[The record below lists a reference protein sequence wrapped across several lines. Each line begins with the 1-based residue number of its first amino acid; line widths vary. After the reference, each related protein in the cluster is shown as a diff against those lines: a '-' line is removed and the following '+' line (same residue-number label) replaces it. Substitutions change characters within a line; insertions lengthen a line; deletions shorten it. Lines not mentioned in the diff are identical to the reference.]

1 MKYGFIRGAV
11 IIVLTVIYIIIM
23 VIKADRDLSLDD
35 GFLFATVLMAG
46 DSLSKV
52 CVCTSMFRKNMGKG
66 LKKALII
73 LVAIVCF
80 PLVLYSIYC
89 MIVNRSISWVG
100 CDIAFVSVIA
110 TYIMFHRELGEM
122 MKINLDGKNIEDM

>member
-1 MKYGFIRGAV
+1 MKYWFIRGAV

-66 LKKALII
+66 LKKADNLSSNSLFSSCTLFDI
-73 LVAIVCF
+73 LHDSKPQHI
-80 PLVLYSIYC
+80 
-89 MIVNRSISWVG
+89 
-100 CDIAFVSVIA
+100 
-110 TYIMFHRELGEM
+110 LGR
-122 MKINLDGKNIEDM
+122 L